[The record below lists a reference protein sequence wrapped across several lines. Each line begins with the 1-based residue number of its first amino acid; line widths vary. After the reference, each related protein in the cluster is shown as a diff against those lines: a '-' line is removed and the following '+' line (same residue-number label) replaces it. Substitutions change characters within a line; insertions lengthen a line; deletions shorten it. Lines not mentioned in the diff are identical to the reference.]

1 MHHLLCLCLICLAA
15 SAAVTESAEI
25 VNNGRLEI
33 IDSQKIVHL
42 HGNSYE
48 IGYQHG
54 RLLKSEIADNIARFL
69 APILSST
76 QTKPPVIAHFME
88 AIPTIV
94 PHISAALIEEMQG
107 MADASD
113 QPFSKILLLN
123 LFPEMFH
130 CSAVTVSGDAT
141 SNGELYHVR
150 VLDYAAGN
158 GLQHTAIL
166 AVVEPDCG
174 YPFINFTYAGFVGC
188 VTGMNSEK
196 ISIGEI
202 GGKGY
207 GHWEGVPMAFLL
219 RTIVQHAS
227 TLAEIK
233 HILGTTARTCEYFY
247 VFSDGKT
254 GRSFGCQATPD
265 YLQFFDP
272 GKSYSKNPPL
282 QNTFDRP
289 LLTPDGN
296 MSIGKETFFEQP
308 KDTLIISRGDHYDLL
323 KERLLKTYGKI
334 TPQDLMEAIKQPI
347 AHKANLH
354 NAIFAPETLDVWI
367 SHAGPVNEPACDQ
380 PYHHYNLTKLMD
392 NPCQFQ

>member
-1 MHHLLCLCLICLAA
+1 MYRLLFSCLLSLAA
-15 SAAVTESAEI
+15 SIAQAEPA
-25 VNNGRLEI
+25 NGRLET
-33 IDSQKIVHL
+33 IDNQRIVYL
-42 HGNSYE
+42 RGSSYE

-69 APILSST
+69 APVFSSK
-76 QTKPPVIAHFME
+76 QSIPPVIAHFME
-88 AIPTIV
+88 AIPTIM
-94 PHISAALIEEMQG
+94 PHIPPELIEEMQG
-107 MADASD
+107 MAEASE

-130 CSAVTVSGDAT
+130 CSAVTVNGEAT
-141 SNGELYHVR
+141 LNGELYHVR

-158 GLQHTAIL
+158 GLQHTAVL
-166 AVVEPDCG
+166 AVVEPDSG
-174 YPFINFTYAGFVGC
+174 YSFLNFTYAGFVGC
-188 VTGMNSEK
+188 ITGMNNQK

-207 GHWEGVPMAFLL
+207 GRWDGVPMAFLL

-247 VFSDGKT
+247 VFADGKT

-272 GKSYSKNPPL
+272 GKNYSKNPPL

-289 LLTPDGN
+289 LLTPEGDI
-296 MSIGKETFFEQP
+296 SIGKETFFEQP
-308 KDTLIISRGDHYDLL
+308 KDILIISRGDHYELL
-323 KERLLKTYGKI
+323 KERLFKNYGKI
-334 TPQDLMEAIKQPI
+334 GLQDLKEAIKQPI
-347 AHKANLH
+347 AHKSNLH
-354 NAIFAPETLDVWI
+354 NAIFSPETLDVWI
-367 SHAGPVNEPACDQ
+367 SHAGPMNEPACDQ
-380 PYHHYNLTKLMD
+380 PYHHFNLTKLIGK
-392 NPCQFQ
+392 PCQFQ

>member
-1 MHHLLCLCLICLAA
+1 MYRLLLSCCLFLSVSMAQ
-15 SAAVTESAEI
+15 AEPAKTI
-25 VNNGRLEI
+25 ENGRIET
-33 IDSQKIVHL
+33 IDSQRVVHL
-42 HGNSYE
+42 QGSSYE
-48 IGYQHG
+48 IGVQHG
-54 RLLKSEIADNIARFL
+54 RLLKSEIADNLSRFL
-69 APILSST
+69 APVLSSN
-76 QTKPPVIAHFME
+76 QTKQPVIAKFLE
-88 AIPTIV
+88 AVPTII
-94 PHISAALIEEMQG
+94 PHIPAALIEEMQG
-107 MADASD
+107 IADAAE

-130 CSAVTVSGDAT
+130 CSAVTVNGDAT

-158 GLQHTAIL
+158 GLQHTAVL
-166 AVVEPDCG
+166 AVVEPDSG

-207 GHWEGVPMAFLL
+207 GHWDGVPMAFLL

-233 HILGTTARTCEYFY
+233 QILGTTARTCEYFY
-247 VFSDGKT
+247 VFADGKT

-289 LLTPDGN
+289 LLTPEGN
-296 MSIGKETFFEQP
+296 LSVGKETFFEQP
-308 KDTLIISRGDHYDLL
+308 KDTLIISRGDHFDLL
-323 KERLLKTYGKI
+323 KERLLKNYGSIGLPELK
-334 TPQDLMEAIKQPI
+334 EAIRQPI

-367 SHAGPVNEPACDQ
+367 SHAGAMNEPACDQ
-380 PYHHYNLTKLMD
+380 PYYHFNLTKLMD
-392 NPCQFQ
+392 KTCQSQ